1 MKNIYISGT
10 SSGLGKFLIKSI
22 KNSKKF
28 YRNKKNTIKKNSI
41 LIHSAFFKKKNN
53 ESKKNFKI
61 NKNQTLSLYKKIKK
75 YNFETIILISTID
88 IYQTD
93 SSKNSYIVLK
103 KKLETEIK
111 KRKKFYIFRCGL
123 LIGKQMKRNSVYKL
137 IRAKSKTKIP
147 LSSKSSVYLTSYKD
161 ILTGIKKIIEQK
173 KIKND
178 TYNLVSKT
186 KFYFK
191 NFENKNIFFGNY
203 KLNYKKIN
211 NAKFEKNFEIK
222 TQKVNKLIKEI
233 EKI

>member
-22 KNSKKF
+22 HNSKKF
-28 YRNKKNTIKKNSI
+28 YRNKKNNIKKNSI

-53 ESKKNFKI
+53 ESKKNFNI
-61 NKNQTLSLYKKIKK
+61 NKLQTLTLFKKIKK
-75 YNFETIILISTID
+75 YNFESIILISTID
-88 IYQTD
+88 IYHTE

-111 KRKKFYIFRCGL
+111 KTKNFYIFRCGL
-123 LIGKQMKRNSVYKL
+123 LIGKQMKKNSFYKL

-147 LSSKSSVYLTSYKD
+147 LSSKSSIYLTSYKD
-161 ILTGIKKIIEQK
+161 ILNGIKKIIEKK

-178 TYNLVSKT
+178 TYNLVSKE
-186 KFYFK
+186 KLYLK
-191 NFENKNIFFGNY
+191 NFENKNIIFGNY
-203 KLNYKKIN
+203 QLNYKKIN
-211 NAKFEKNFEIK
+211 NIKFEKNFGIK
-222 TQKVNKLIKEI
+222 TQQVNKLIKEI